1 MINVLIIEDEHA
13 ALQRLKKILLEVDV
27 AINIVGT
34 EDSIE
39 SSVEWFEANPQP
51 DLIFMDIHLADGLS
65 FNIFEKIK
73 ITAPIVFT
81 TAYDQYAIQ
90 AFKVNSI
97 DYLLKPIKEL
107 ELKQSIKKFEDQATH
122 SSQSSIDYLKI
133 AQLIKENQYQ
143 ERIVVKYGQK
153 IKTIEIKNAAYF
165 YTAEKV
171 VFLCNSEG
179 NNFPIDYNL
188 DQLEKMLDPKVFFRI
203 NRQFIINIK
212 GIGEMFS
219 YSKSRVKIIL
229 DPPCKYE
236 TIVSTER
243 SSKFK
248 SWLSGQI

>member
-13 ALQRLKKILLEVDV
+13 ALQRLKKILSEIETP
-27 AINIVGT
+27 INIVGS

-39 SSVEWFEANPQP
+39 STIEWFESNTPP
-51 DLIFMDIHLADGLS
+51 DLVFMDIHLADGLS

-73 ITAPIVFT
+73 INAPIIFT
-81 TAYDQYAIQ
+81 TAYDQYAVQ

-97 DYLLKPIKEL
+97 DYLLKPIKTNEL
-107 ELKQSIKKFEDQATH
+107 ALSIKKFEERLLKENSEA
-122 SSQSSIDYLKI
+122 IDYNKI
-133 AQLIKENQYQ
+133 AQMIQDQQFQ

-153 IKTIEIKNAAYF
+153 IKTIEIKDAAYF

-171 VFLCNSEG
+171 VFLCNKEG

-188 DQLEKMLDPKVFFRI
+188 DQLEKMLDPKLFFRI
-203 NRQFIINIK
+203 NRQFIININ

-229 DPPCKYE
+229 SPPSKYE